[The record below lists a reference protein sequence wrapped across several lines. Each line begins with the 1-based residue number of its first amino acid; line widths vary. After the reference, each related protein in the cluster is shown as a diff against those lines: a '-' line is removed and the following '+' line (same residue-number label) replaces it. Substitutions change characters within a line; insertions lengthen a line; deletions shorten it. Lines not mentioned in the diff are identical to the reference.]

1 MLVARRFWLTAA
13 MLLFASA
20 AGAQD
25 TVERDVRA
33 APGKD
38 ARVAV
43 YTDIKPDCTSGPLPA
58 IKLASPPAHGAVTIK
73 RGTLNVTNYKQCLAT
88 EVPVYVAFYRARDA
102 FNGADEFVLEISMV
116 GGRKQLQHF
125 RVNVSAN
132 PGGGGGQG
140 I

>member
-1 MLVARRFWLTAA
+1 MLVIRRFWLTAA
-13 MLLFASA
+13 MLLFASG

-25 TVERDVRA
+25 TVERNVA

-43 YTDIKPDCTSGPLPA
+43 YSDIKPDCTSGPLPA

-73 RGTLNVTNYKQCLAT
+73 RGTLKVTNYKQCLAT